1 MSAFA
6 DREAERRAWLE
17 TLEPKMVDILDGA
30 VLEHVAIA
38 EDDLDAAIDAARTA
52 FHERRQSKALTVT
65 PLNRTP
71 GSLDESNG
79 RA

>member
-1 MSAFA
+1 MAMMTRPEA
-6 DREAERRAWLE
+6 TIAQREAERRAWLE

-52 FHERRQSKALTVT
+52 FHERRQAERTT
-65 PLNRTP
+65 PV
-71 GSLDESNG
+71 
-79 RA
+79 